1 MSDCCALRV
10 KGLRLASRA
19 HMLQVERGQRN
30 KPVLMPPTPAAAAM
44 LLMLIATVFELAVV
58 PWRQVLAL
66 VVPLLDNAQVIVMF
80 SNAIRLSLIL
90 ILH

>member
-30 KPVLMPPTPAAAAM
+30 KPVLMPTTTAAAM
-44 LLMLIATVFELAVV
+44 LLMLIATVFVLALV